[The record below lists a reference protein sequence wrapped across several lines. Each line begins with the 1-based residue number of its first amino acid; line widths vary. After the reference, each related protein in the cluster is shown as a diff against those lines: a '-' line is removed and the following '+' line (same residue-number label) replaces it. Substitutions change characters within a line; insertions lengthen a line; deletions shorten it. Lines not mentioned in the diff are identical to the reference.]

1 MRQIPLSLTLPSEQ
15 DIKAFFVT
23 GANQLA
29 YNWIEAWPDWP
40 APYQAVNIYGPKGCG
55 KTHLGQLFSKKA
67 HVKSLDQL
75 RAFHRDDFTDY
86 DAILLDGVANDNSWD
101 EESLFHL
108 INYLAETQKSAL
120 ITSHEP
126 LSQMPWRLPDLKSR
140 MRAIA
145 SQNVE
150 MPDDDLLLAL
160 LEDYFTRRQCQVA
173 EPALR
178 YIVAR
183 LERSYEAVANIV
195 QAIDRLSLAQKRAIT
210 TALIKPLF
218 EQGETS

>member
-1 MRQIPLSLTLPSEQ
+1 
-15 DIKAFFVT
+15 
-23 GANQLA
+23 
-29 YNWIEAWPDWP
+29 
-40 APYQAVNIYGPKGCG
+40 
-55 KTHLGQLFSKKA
+55 
-67 HVKSLDQL
+67 
-75 RAFHRDDFTDY
+75 
-86 DAILLDGVANDNSWD
+86 
-101 EESLFHL
+101 
-108 INYLAETQKSAL
+108 
-120 ITSHEP
+120 
-126 LSQMPWRLPDLKSR
+126 MPWRLPDLKSR

-218 EQGETS
+218 EEGETS

>member
-1 MRQIPLSLTLPSEQ
+1 M
-15 DIKAFFVT
+15 
-23 GANQLA
+23 
-29 YNWIEAWPDWP
+29 
-40 APYQAVNIYGPKGCG
+40 NIYGPKGCG

-75 RAFHRDDFTDY
+75 RVFHRDDFTDY
-86 DAILLDGVANDNSWD
+86 DAILLDGVTDDNSWD